1 MIMSTRYAE
10 TDKTIRTSIHYPR
23 TADRNLQKKRGSS
36 ESAEHRVRENTS
48 DKKEEHTLERRY
60 KGNMVADKE
69 RVSLKVKQRVFCLFE
84 PLRSGACRDT
94 VGKSDRRRRES
105 GIGLFRSAT

>member
-1 MIMSTRYAE
+1 MSTRYTE

-23 TADRNLQKKRGSS
+23 TADRNLQKKRSFS

-48 DKKEEHTLERRY
+48 DKKEEHTLKRRY

-69 RVSLKVKQRVFCLFE
+69 RVSLRVKQRVFCPVRTPAE
-84 PLRSGACRDT
+84 RS
-94 VGKSDRRRRES
+94 
-105 GIGLFRSAT
+105 L